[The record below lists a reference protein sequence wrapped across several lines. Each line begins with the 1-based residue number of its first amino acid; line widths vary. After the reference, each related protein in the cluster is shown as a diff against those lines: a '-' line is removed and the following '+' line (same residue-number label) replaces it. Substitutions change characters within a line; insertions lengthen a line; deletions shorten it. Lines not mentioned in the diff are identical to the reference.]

1 MAVNDS
7 DLGGIIMKAKDLE
20 VQVKLVL
27 VPKNAKPF
35 TPALGKGVVALCERV
50 RDMGSLNK
58 AAHDMGMSYSK
69 AWRIMK
75 SAEEEFGISLLE
87 RNGPKGSNLTVQAR
101 ALIEVYEH
109 AASAAQAA
117 AEAVIAEE
125 LAQ

>member
-7 DLGGIIMKAKDLE
+7 VWGVAMRSEDLD
-20 VQVKLVL
+20 VQIKLVF

-35 TPALGKGVVALCERV
+35 SPALGKGVVSLCERV

-75 SAEEEFGISLLE
+75 SAEEEFGISLLD
-87 RNGPKGSNLTVQAR
+87 RNGPKGSALTAEAHNLVDIYER
-101 ALIEVYEH
+101 AAV
-109 AASAAQAA
+109 AAQEAA
-117 AEAVIAEE
+117 QKVVEEA
-125 LAQ
+125 LSR

>member
-1 MAVNDS
+1 
-7 DLGGIIMKAKDLE
+7 MKAEDFE

-75 SAEEEFGISLLE
+75 SAEEEFGISLLD
-87 RNGPKGSNLTVQAR
+87 RNGPKGSDLTEQAHT
-101 ALIEVYEH
+101 LIEVYEH

>member
-1 MAVNDS
+1 MVPIW
-7 DLGGIIMKAKDLE
+7 GEIVMKAEDLE

-35 TPALGKGVVALCERV
+35 TPALGKGVVSLCERV

-75 SAEEEFGISLLE
+75 SAEEEFGISLLD
-87 RNGPKGSNLTVQAR
+87 RNGPKGSDLTAQAR
-101 ALIEVYEH
+101 TLIEVYER